1 VKPGATAP
9 QKKVQRACQG
19 FINPRMH
26 AVSVPPSRMSGFCQ
40 RHAYEPLNTLAA
52 LENVVLAFVPI
63 DWMAVKQTTT
73 ISDSITAY
81 STAVGPSSAARNR
94 QTLFANGFMAVSPR
108 T

>member
-1 VKPGATAP
+1 VHPPGI
-9 QKKVQRACQG
+9 
-19 FINPRMH
+19 INPRMH
-26 AVSVPPSRMSGFCQ
+26 AVPIPLDQLSGFHQCDV
-40 RHAYEPLNTLAA
+40 YEPPNALAA

-94 QTLFANGFMAVSPR
+94 RIIVANGFMAVSPR
-108 T
+108 I